1 MLKNSLLIYFLCL
14 NLYLFSQ
21 EKEKSLPGV
30 RIELLNDSILL
41 SGESQVIS
49 VKKIGLYASEDIGAL
64 TQKIAGIT
72 LKNYGGIGGM
82 KTIAYR
88 GISGTNTA
96 IVLDGFA
103 LQNTMI
109 GQLDLSNLQVD
120 NVHSL
125 SFTSGVPSDE
135 LLPISAL
142 MQGNI
147 LSINTFEN
155 KQTNDTMEVRYTSK
169 VGSFGQFDN
178 YGSYKR
184 SVAKSLLSV
193 YAKYRSFSGNYPYTI
208 ENGNFSTTSMRKNNQ
223 LSEVFGGINYSKD
236 LNQNLKIRTTIHFNH
251 SERGLP
257 GAVILYNETSN
268 QELNQ
273 QNTYANVVLENKSEK
288 GKMNIYNSLNYGYLN
303 YIDPSYLNNSG
314 GLNQWYFNTIN
325 QSGVTLNRKIID
337 SVFMLYGGIE
347 HTFSS
352 LTATNQYAFSPKR
365 YHLQS
370 VIGMKATLKTLSF
383 TAQVGNHSLQNQ
395 QGASVK
401 NTTAWTTYIQLEKR
415 NYHSLLGLPRAWFK
429 QTFRMPSFSELYYN
443 AIGNKELKP
452 ELALQYSVGTSYRFL
467 KNSLHL
473 SLDAYYNKVDDKILA
488 IPSKNLFVWTIL
500 NVGKVQIFGVDIL
513 LRKNWKLTENFEL
526 DASINYACQ
535 KVQDISEENSFT
547 YKNQL
552 AYFPAHTL
560 QSEVSIL
567 LNNKTGLLISN
578 SALSSRYVLNEN
590 NTSNLLLGFS
600 TFDITCQYRMN
611 VYKKNKWK
619 LSATIKNFTNTN
631 YQYVS
636 YFVMPGRNYIVS
648 LNYAFN

>member
-1 MLKNSLLIYFLCL
+1 MLKNAFLVCFFFSSLTIYG
-14 NLYLFSQ
+14 Q

-30 RIELLNDSILL
+30 RIELSNDSILL
-41 SGESQVIS
+41 SGESQVLS

-72 LKNYGGIGGM
+72 LKNYGGVGGM

-103 LQNTMI
+103 LQNTMV

-184 SVAKSLLSV
+184 SVSNSLLSV

-223 LSEVFGGINYSKD
+223 LNEGFGGINYSKD
-236 LNQNLKIRTTIHFNH
+236 LNPNLKIRTTIHFNQ
-251 SERGLP
+251 SERVLP

-325 QSGVTLNRKIID
+325 QTGVTMNRKIKD
-337 SVFMLYGGIE
+337 SVFMLYGGVE

-370 VIGMKATLKTLSF
+370 VIGMKSMLKKCSF
-383 TAQVGNHSLQNQ
+383 TAQIGNHSLQNQ

-401 NTTAWTTYIQLEKR
+401 NTTAWTTYLQLEKR

-473 SLDAYYNKVDDKILA
+473 SIDGYYNKVDNKILA
-488 IPSKNLFVWTIL
+488 IPTKNLFVWTIL
-500 NVGKVQIFGVDIL
+500 NVGRVQILGLDVM
-513 LRKNWKLTENFEL
+513 LRKNWNLSNKLEM
-526 DASINYACQ
+526 DASFNYAFQ
-535 KVQDISEENSFT
+535 KVQDISDEHSTTF
-547 YKNQL
+547 KNQL
-552 AYFPAHTL
+552 AYFPIHTL
-560 QSEVSIL
+560 QSEISL
-567 LNNKTGLLISN
+567 MWNKKTGIFLSNSSISN
-578 SALSSRYVLNEN
+578 RYVLNEN
-590 NTSNLLLGFS
+590 SESNKLLGFS
-600 TFDITCQYRMN
+600 TFDLTCYYKMDS
-611 VYKKNKWK
+611 YKKNKLK
-619 LSATIKNFTNTN
+619 LSLTLKNFTNTA
-631 YQYVS
+631 YQYIS
-636 YFVMPGRNYIVS
+636 YFVMPGRNYLMTLS
-648 LNYAFN
+648 YAFN

>member
-1 MLKNSLLIYFLCL
+1 MIKNTLLLFFLFGIFP
-14 NLYLFSQ
+14 LFSQ
-21 EKEKSLPGV
+21 EKILPEA
-30 RIELLNDSILL
+30 RIEYQNDSMLLLGDNQRITSKSILL
-41 SGESQVIS
+41 FSP
-49 VKKIGLYASEDIGAL
+49 EDIGVL

-72 LKNYGGIGGM
+72 LKNYGGVGGM

-208 ENGNFSTTSMRKNNQ
+208 ENGNFNTISMRKNNQ
-223 LSEVFGGINYSKD
+223 LNEGFGGINYSKD
-236 LNQNLKIRTTIHFNH
+236 LNPNLKIRTSIHFNQ

-268 QELNQ
+268 QQLNQ
-273 QNTYANVVLENKSEK
+273 QNTYANVVIENKSEK

-325 QSGVTLNRKIID
+325 QTGVTMNRKIKD
-337 SVFMLYGGIE
+337 SVFMLYGGLE

-352 LTATNQYAFSPKR
+352 LTATNQYAVSPKR

-370 VIGMKATLKTLSF
+370 VLGMKATLKTLSF
-383 TAQVGNHSLQNQ
+383 TAQVGNHSLQNH

-401 NTTAWTTYIQLEKR
+401 NTTAWTTYLQLEKR

-443 AIGNKELKP
+443 AFGKKELKP
-452 ELALQYSVGTSYRFL
+452 ELALQYAIGTSYRFL

-473 SLDAYYNKVDDKILA
+473 SVDGYYNKVDDKILA
-488 IPSKNLFVWTIL
+488 IPTKNLFVWSIL
-500 NVGKVQIFGVDIL
+500 NVGRVQILGVDVM
-513 LRKNWKLTENFEL
+513 LRKNWNLSNKLEIN
-526 DASINYACQ
+526 ASFNYAFQ
-535 KVQDISEENSFT
+535 KVQDISDEHSTTF
-547 YKNQL
+547 KNQL
-552 AYFPAHTL
+552 AYFPIHTL
-560 QSEVSIL
+560 QSEISL
-567 LNNKTGLLISN
+567 MWNNKTGIFLSN
-578 SALSSRYVLNEN
+578 SSLSNRYVLNEN
-590 NTSNLLLGFS
+590 SESNKLLGFS
-600 TFDITCQYRMN
+600 TFDLTCYYKMDS
-611 VYKKNKWK
+611 YKKNKLK
-619 LSATIKNFTNTN
+619 LSLTLKNFTNTT
-631 YQYVS
+631 YQYIS
-636 YFVMPGRNYIVS
+636 YFVMPGRNYLMTLS
-648 LNYAFN
+648 YAFN

>member
-1 MLKNSLLIYFLCL
+1 MS
-14 NLYLFSQ
+14 
-21 EKEKSLPGV
+21 
-30 RIELLNDSILL
+30 NDSILL
-41 SGESQVIS
+41 SGESQIIS

-96 IVLDGFA
+96 IILDGFA
-103 LQNTMI
+103 LQNTMV

-142 MQGNI
+142 MQGNV

-155 KQTNDTMEVRYTSK
+155 KQTNDTMEVRYISK

-184 SVAKSLLSV
+184 SVANSLLSI

-223 LSEVFGGINYSKD
+223 LNEGFGGINYSKD
-236 LNQNLKIRTTIHFNH
+236 LNPNLKIRTSIHFNQ

-325 QSGVTLNRKIID
+325 QTGVTMNRKIKD
-337 SVFMLYGGIE
+337 SVFMLYGGVE

-370 VIGMKATLKTLSF
+370 VLGMKATLKTLSF

-401 NTTAWTTYIQLEKR
+401 NTTAWTTYLQLEKR

-473 SLDAYYNKVDDKILA
+473 SLDAYYNKVDNKILA
-488 IPSKNLFVWTIL
+488 IPTKNLFVWSIL
-500 NVGKVQIFGVDIL
+500 NVGRVQILGVDVM
-513 LRKNWKLTENFEL
+513 LRKNWNLSNKLEI
-526 DASINYACQ
+526 DASFNYAFQ
-535 KVQDISEENSFT
+535 KVQDISDEHSTTF
-547 YKNQL
+547 KNQL
-552 AYFPAHTL
+552 AYFPMHTL
-560 QSEVSIL
+560 QSEISL
-567 LNNKTGLLISN
+567 LWNKKTGIFLSNSSISN
-578 SALSSRYVLNEN
+578 RYVLNEN
-590 NTSNLLLGFS
+590 SESNKLLGFS
-600 TFDITCQYRMN
+600 TFDLTCYYKMDS
-611 VYKKNKWK
+611 YKKNKLK
-619 LSATIKNFTNTN
+619 LSLTLKNFMNTT
-631 YQYVS
+631 YQYIS
-636 YFVMPGRNYIVS
+636 YFVMPGRNYLMTLS
-648 LNYAFN
+648 YAFN

>member
-1 MLKNSLLIYFLCL
+1 MLRNTLLISFF
-14 NLYLFSQ
+14 LFSLTVVGQ
-21 EKEKSLPGV
+21 DKEKALPEV
-30 RIELLNDSILL
+30 RIELTTDSILL
-41 SGESQVIS
+41 SGESQLIS
-49 VKKIGLYASEDIGAL
+49 AKKIGLYASEDVGAL
-64 TQKIAGIT
+64 MQKIAGIT

-96 IVLDGFA
+96 ILLDGFA
-103 LQNTMI
+103 LQNTMV

-125 SFTSGVPSDE
+125 TFTSGVPSDE
-135 LLPISAL
+135 LLPISGL
-142 MQGNI
+142 MQGNV

-155 KQTNDTMEVRYTSK
+155 KQTNDTMEVRYISK

-208 ENGNFSTTSMRKNNQ
+208 ENGNFTTTSMRKNNQ
-223 LSEVFGGINYSKD
+223 LNEGFGGINYSKD
-236 LNQNLKIRTTIHFNH
+236 LNQNLKIRTTIHFNL

-268 QELNQ
+268 QQLNQ

-325 QSGVTLNRKIID
+325 QTGVTMNRKIKD
-337 SVFMLYGGIE
+337 SVFMLYGGVE

-370 VIGMKATLKTLSF
+370 VLGMKATLKTLSF

-401 NTTAWTTYIQLEKR
+401 NTTAWTTYLQLEKR

-473 SLDAYYNKVDDKILA
+473 SLDAYYNKVDNKILA
-488 IPSKNLFVWTIL
+488 IPTKNLFVWSIL
-500 NVGKVQIFGVDIL
+500 NVGRVQILGVDVM
-513 LRKNWKLTENFEL
+513 LRKNWNLSNKLEI
-526 DASINYACQ
+526 DASFNYAFQ
-535 KVQDISEENSFT
+535 KVQDISVEQSTTF
-547 YKNQL
+547 KNQL
-552 AYFPAHTL
+552 AYFPVHTL
-560 QSEVSIL
+560 QSEISL
-567 LNNKTGLLISN
+567 MWNKKTGIFLSNSSISN
-578 SALSSRYVLNEN
+578 RYVLNEN
-590 NTSNLLLGFS
+590 SVSNKLLGFS
-600 TFDITCQYRMN
+600 TFDLTCYYKMDS
-611 VYKKNKWK
+611 YKKNKLK
-619 LSATIKNFTNTN
+619 LSLTLKNFTNTA
-631 YQYVS
+631 YQYIS
-636 YFVMPGRNYIVS
+636 YFVMPGRNYLMTLS
-648 LNYAFN
+648 YAFN

>member
-1 MLKNSLLIYFLCL
+1 MLLSCFFFISLT
-14 NLYLFSQ
+14 SVGQ
-21 EKEKSLPGV
+21 DKEKALPEV
-30 RIELLNDSILL
+30 RIELTNDSILL
-41 SGESQVIS
+41 SRESQVIS
-49 VKKIGLYASEDIGAL
+49 AKKIDLYASEDIGAL
-64 TQKIAGIT
+64 TQKITGMT

-82 KTIAYR
+82 KTISYR

-96 IVLDGFA
+96 IILDGFA

-125 SFTSGVPSDE
+125 TFTSGVPSDE
-135 LLPISAL
+135 LLPISGL
-142 MQGNI
+142 MQGNV

-155 KQTNDTMEVRYTSK
+155 KKTNDTMEVRYISK

-208 ENGNFSTTSMRKNNQ
+208 ENGNFTTTSMRKNNQ
-223 LSEVFGGINYSKD
+223 LNEGFGGINYSKD
-236 LNQNLKIRTTIHFNH
+236 LNQNLKIRTTIHFNL

-268 QELNQ
+268 QQLNQ

-325 QSGVTLNRKIID
+325 QTGVTMNRKIKD
-337 SVFMLYGGIE
+337 SVLMLYGGVE

-370 VIGMKATLKTLSF
+370 VIGMKSMLKKCSF
-383 TAQVGNHSLQNQ
+383 TAQIGNHSLQNQ

-401 NTTAWTTYIQLEKR
+401 NTTAWTTYLQLEKR

-452 ELALQYSVGTSYRFL
+452 ELTLQLSAGTSYRL
-467 KNSLHL
+467 LNNSLHL
-473 SLDAYYNKVDDKILA
+473 SLDAYYNKVDNKILA
-488 IPSKNLFVWTIL
+488 IPTKNLFVWSIL
-500 NVGKVQIFGVDIL
+500 NVGRVQILGVDVM
-513 LRKNWKLTENFEL
+513 LRKNWNLSNKLAI
-526 DASINYACQ
+526 DASFNYAFQ
-535 KVQDISEENSFT
+535 KVQDISDEHSTTF
-547 YKNQL
+547 KNQL
-552 AYFPAHTL
+552 AYFPIHTL
-560 QSEVSIL
+560 QSEISL
-567 LNNKTGLLISN
+567 MWNKKTGIFLSNSSISN
-578 SALSSRYVLNEN
+578 RYVLNEN
-590 NTSNLLLGFS
+590 SESNKLLGFS
-600 TFDITCQYRMN
+600 TFDLTCYYKMDS
-611 VYKKNKWK
+611 YKKNKLK
-619 LSATIKNFTNTN
+619 LSLTLKNFTNTA
-631 YQYVS
+631 YQYIS
-636 YFVMPGRNYIVS
+636 YFVMPGRNYLMTLS
-648 LNYAFN
+648 YAFN

>member
-1 MLKNSLLIYFLCL
+1 VLKNVLVLILC
-14 NLYLFSQ
+14 YLPIFVIGQ
-21 EKEKSLPGV
+21 ENEKMIPEV
-30 RIELLNDSILL
+30 RIELANDSIPL
-41 SGESQVIS
+41 SGVSQQIS
-49 VKKIGLYASEDIGAL
+49 AKKISLYASEDIGAL

-103 LQNTMI
+103 LQNTMV

-120 NVHSL
+120 NVHTL
-125 SFTSGVPSDE
+125 TFTSGVPSDE

-147 LSINTFEN
+147 LSINSFEN
-155 KQTNDTMEVRYTSK
+155 KPTNDTMEVRYTSK

-193 YAKYRSFSGNYPYTI
+193 YGTYRSFSGNYPYTI
-208 ENGNFSTTSMRKNNQ
+208 ENGNLRTVSMRRNNQ
-223 LSEVFGGINYSKD
+223 LKEGFGGINYSKD
-236 LNQNLKIRTTIHFNH
+236 LKPHLKIRTSIHFNQ

-268 QELNQ
+268 QQLNQ
-273 QNTYANVVLENKSEK
+273 QNTYANIVLEIKNGK

-303 YIDPSYLNNSG
+303 YLDPSYLNNSG
-314 GLNQWYFNTIN
+314 GLNQWYYNTIN
-325 QSGVTLNRKIID
+325 QTGVTMNRKIKD
-337 SVFMLYGGIE
+337 SVFMLYGGVE

-352 LTATNQYAFSPKR
+352 LTATNQYVFSPKR

-370 VIGMKATLKTLSF
+370 VIGLKSTLKTFSF
-383 TAQVGNHSLQNQ
+383 TAQIGNHTLQNQ
-395 QGASVK
+395 QGNSVK
-401 NTTAWTTYIQLEKR
+401 NTSAWTSYVQLEKR
-415 NYHSLLGLPRAWFK
+415 NYNPLVGLPRAWFK

-443 AIGNKELKP
+443 TIGNKDLKP

-467 KNSLHL
+467 KNSMQI
-473 SLDAYYNKVDDKILA
+473 SIDGYYNKVDNKIVA
-488 IPSKNLFVWTIL
+488 IPTKNLFVWSIL
-500 NVGKVQIFGVDIL
+500 NIGKVQIYGVDIL
-513 LRKNWKLTENFEL
+513 LRKNWTLTENLEVN
-526 DASINYACQ
+526 ASINYAFQ
-535 KVQDISEENSFT
+535 KVQDISDVHSTT

-552 AYFPAHTL
+552 AYFPVHSL
-560 QSEVSIL
+560 QSEVSVL
-567 LNNKTGLLISN
+567 LNNKTSFLISN
-578 SALSSRYVLNEN
+578 YTLSNRYVLNEN

-600 TFDITCQYRMN
+600 TFDLTWQYKMN
-611 VYKKNKWK
+611 VYKKNRFK
-619 LSATIKNFTNTN
+619 LSASIKNCANTA
-631 YQYVS
+631 YQYIS
-636 YFVMPGRNYIVS
+636 YFVMPGRNYLMTLS
-648 LNYAFN
+648 YAFN

>member
-21 EKEKSLPGV
+21 EKEKYLPGV
-30 RIELLNDSILL
+30 RIELSNDSILL
-41 SGESQVIS
+41 SGESQIIS

-72 LKNYGGIGGM
+72 LKNYGGVGGM

-103 LQNTMI
+103 LQNTMV

-135 LLPISAL
+135 ILPISAL
-142 MQGNI
+142 MQGNV

-155 KQTNDTMEVRYTSK
+155 KQTNDTMEVRYISK

-184 SVAKSLLSV
+184 SVANSLLSV

-223 LSEVFGGINYSKD
+223 LNEGFGGINYSKD
-236 LNQNLKIRTTIHFNH
+236 LNPNLKIRTSIHFNQ

-325 QSGVTLNRKIID
+325 QTGVTMNRKIKD
-337 SVFMLYGGIE
+337 SVFMLYGGVE

-370 VIGMKATLKTLSF
+370 VLGMKATLKTLSF

-395 QGASVK
+395 QRASVK
-401 NTTAWTTYIQLEKR
+401 NTTAWTTYLQLEKR

-473 SLDAYYNKVDDKILA
+473 SLDAYYNKVDNKILA
-488 IPSKNLFVWTIL
+488 IPTKNLFVWSIL
-500 NVGKVQIFGVDIL
+500 NVGRVQILGVDVM
-513 LRKNWKLTENFEL
+513 LRKNWNLSNKLEI
-526 DASINYACQ
+526 DASFNYAFQ
-535 KVQDISEENSFT
+535 KVQDISDEHSTTF
-547 YKNQL
+547 KNQL
-552 AYFPAHTL
+552 AYFPMHTL
-560 QSEVSIL
+560 QSEISL
-567 LNNKTGLLISN
+567 LWNKKTGIFLSN
-578 SALSSRYVLNEN
+578 SSLSNRYVLNEN
-590 NTSNLLLGFS
+590 SESNKLLGFS
-600 TFDITCQYRMN
+600 TFDLTCYYKMDS
-611 VYKKNKWK
+611 YKKNKLK
-619 LSATIKNFTNTN
+619 LSLTLKNFTNTT
-631 YQYVS
+631 YQYIS
-636 YFVMPGRNYIVS
+636 YFVMPGRNYLMTLS
-648 LNYAFN
+648 YAFN

>member
-14 NLYLFSQ
+14 NLYFFSQ
-21 EKEKSLPGV
+21 EKEKYLPGV
-30 RIELLNDSILL
+30 RIELSNDSILL
-41 SGESQVIS
+41 SGESQIIS

-96 IVLDGFA
+96 IILDGFA
-103 LQNTMI
+103 LQNTMV

-142 MQGNI
+142 MQGNV

-155 KQTNDTMEVRYTSK
+155 KQTNDTMEVRYISK

-184 SVAKSLLSV
+184 SVANSLLSV

-223 LSEVFGGINYSKD
+223 LNEGFGGINYSKD
-236 LNQNLKIRTTIHFNH
+236 LNPNLKIRTSIHFNQ

-325 QSGVTLNRKIID
+325 QTGVTMNRKIKD
-337 SVFMLYGGIE
+337 SVFMLYGGVE

-370 VIGMKATLKTLSF
+370 VLGMKATLKTLSF

-401 NTTAWTTYIQLEKR
+401 NTTAWTTYLQLEKR

-452 ELALQYSVGTSYRFL
+452 ELTLQYSVGTSYRFL

-473 SLDAYYNKVDDKILA
+473 SLDAYYNKVDNKILA
-488 IPSKNLFVWTIL
+488 IPTKNLFVWSIL
-500 NVGKVQIFGVDIL
+500 NVGRVQILGVDVM
-513 LRKNWKLTENFEL
+513 LRKNWNLSNKLEI
-526 DASINYACQ
+526 DASFNYAFQ
-535 KVQDISEENSFT
+535 KVQDISDEHSTTF
-547 YKNQL
+547 KNQL
-552 AYFPAHTL
+552 AYFPMHTL
-560 QSEVSIL
+560 QSEISL
-567 LNNKTGLLISN
+567 LWNKKTGIFLSNSSISN
-578 SALSSRYVLNEN
+578 RYVLNEN
-590 NTSNLLLGFS
+590 SESNKLLGFS
-600 TFDITCQYRMN
+600 TFDLTCYYKMDS
-611 VYKKNKWK
+611 YKKNKLK
-619 LSATIKNFTNTN
+619 LSLTLKNFTNTT
-631 YQYVS
+631 YQYIS
-636 YFVMPGRNYIVS
+636 YFVMPGRNYLMTLS
-648 LNYAFN
+648 YAFN

>member
-1 MLKNSLLIYFLCL
+1 VLKNSLLIYFLCL

-21 EKEKSLPGV
+21 EKEKYLPGV
-30 RIELLNDSILL
+30 RIELSNDSILL
-41 SGESQVIS
+41 SGESQIIS

-96 IVLDGFA
+96 IILDGFA
-103 LQNTMI
+103 LQNTMV

-142 MQGNI
+142 MQGNV

-155 KQTNDTMEVRYTSK
+155 KQTNDTMEVRYISK

-184 SVAKSLLSV
+184 SVANSLLSV

-223 LSEVFGGINYSKD
+223 LNEGFGGINYSKD
-236 LNQNLKIRTTIHFNH
+236 LNPNLKIRTSIHFNQ

-325 QSGVTLNRKIID
+325 QTGVTMNRKIKD
-337 SVFMLYGGIE
+337 SVFMLYGGVE

-370 VIGMKATLKTLSF
+370 VLGMKATLKTLSF

-401 NTTAWTTYIQLEKR
+401 NTTAWTTYLQLEKR

-473 SLDAYYNKVDDKILA
+473 SLDAYYNKVDNKILA
-488 IPSKNLFVWTIL
+488 IPTKNLFVWSIL
-500 NVGKVQIFGVDIL
+500 NVGRVQILGVDVM
-513 LRKNWKLTENFEL
+513 LRKNWNLSNKLEI
-526 DASINYACQ
+526 DASFNYAFQ
-535 KVQDISEENSFT
+535 KVQDISDEHSTTF
-547 YKNQL
+547 KNQL
-552 AYFPAHTL
+552 AYFPMHTL
-560 QSEVSIL
+560 QSEISL
-567 LNNKTGLLISN
+567 LWNKKTGIFLSNSSISN
-578 SALSSRYVLNEN
+578 RYVLNEN
-590 NTSNLLLGFS
+590 SESNKLLGFS
-600 TFDITCQYRMN
+600 TFDLTCYYKMDS
-611 VYKKNKWK
+611 YKKNKLK
-619 LSATIKNFTNTN
+619 LSLTLKNFTNTT
-631 YQYVS
+631 YQYIS
-636 YFVMPGRNYIVS
+636 YFVMPGRNYLMTLS
-648 LNYAFN
+648 YAFN

>member
-21 EKEKSLPGV
+21 EKEKYLPGV
-30 RIELLNDSILL
+30 RIELSNDSILL
-41 SGESQVIS
+41 SGESQIIS

-96 IVLDGFA
+96 IILDGFA
-103 LQNTMI
+103 LQNTMV
-109 GQLDLSNLQVD
+109 GQLDLSNLQVE

-135 LLPISAL
+135 LLPISGL
-142 MQGNI
+142 MQGNV

-155 KQTNDTMEVRYTSK
+155 KQTNDTMEVRYISK

-184 SVAKSLLSV
+184 SVANSLLSV

-223 LSEVFGGINYSKD
+223 LNEGFGGINYSKD
-236 LNQNLKIRTTIHFNH
+236 LNPNLKIRTSIHFNQ

-325 QSGVTLNRKIID
+325 QTGVTMNRKIKD
-337 SVFMLYGGIE
+337 SVFMLYGGVE

-370 VIGMKATLKTLSF
+370 VLGMKATLKTLSF

-401 NTTAWTTYIQLEKR
+401 NTTAWTTYLQLEKR

-473 SLDAYYNKVDDKILA
+473 SLDAYYNKVDNKILA
-488 IPSKNLFVWTIL
+488 IPTKNLFVWSIL
-500 NVGKVQIFGVDIL
+500 NVGRVQILGVDVM
-513 LRKNWKLTENFEL
+513 LRKNWNLSNKLEI
-526 DASINYACQ
+526 DASFNYAFQ
-535 KVQDISEENSFT
+535 KVQDISDEHSTTF
-547 YKNQL
+547 KNQL
-552 AYFPAHTL
+552 AYFPMHTL
-560 QSEVSIL
+560 QSEISL
-567 LNNKTGLLISN
+567 LWNKKTGIFLSNSSISN
-578 SALSSRYVLNEN
+578 RYVLNEN
-590 NTSNLLLGFS
+590 SESNKLLGFS
-600 TFDITCQYRMN
+600 TFDLTCYYKMDS
-611 VYKKNKWK
+611 YKKNKLK
-619 LSATIKNFTNTN
+619 LSLTLKNFMNTT
-631 YQYVS
+631 YQYIS
-636 YFVMPGRNYIVS
+636 YFVMPGRNYLMTLS
-648 LNYAFN
+648 YAFN